1 MDSSAIQRILKTI
14 HSKQKDREEK
24 TDGITLYSQK
34 VGVPFDHDNEKYIVI
49 RYDEYNDL
57 RDALVFD
64 SPYCHLQDTPE
75 AKRRDVMTNDILQ
88 LFPINK
94 EDDKNKESGVVI
106 NGDEEDEEDEEGE
119 EDEIKSLLAY
129 L

>member
-1 MDSSAIQRILKTI
+1 
-14 HSKQKDREEK
+14 
-24 TDGITLYSQK
+24 
-34 VGVPFDHDNEKYIVI
+34 
-49 RYDEYNDL
+49 
-57 RDALVFD
+57 
-64 SPYCHLQDTPE
+64 
-75 AKRRDVMTNDILQ
+75 MTNDILQ

>member
-1 MDSSAIQRILKTI
+1 
-14 HSKQKDREEK
+14 
-24 TDGITLYSQK
+24 
-34 VGVPFDHDNEKYIVI
+34 
-49 RYDEYNDL
+49 
-57 RDALVFD
+57 
-64 SPYCHLQDTPE
+64 
-75 AKRRDVMTNDILQ
+75 MTNDILQ

-106 NGDEEDEEDEEGE
+106 NGDVEDEDEEGE